1 VLLFI
6 AVLIV
11 EFAVIE
17 GAMRAYGGSEASA
30 GFQALFM
37 QDPRVGHRPRPG
49 ARTRYSTVEF
59 STNLTINAQG
69 VRDDRDIGPKR
80 PGERRVLVLGDSLV
94 LSVQV
99 DLEQTFCKRLE
110 ARLAAADPAHA
121 WRVINGGVQ
130 GYGPVD
136 EWLFYKHVTAGLEP
150 DVVLIVAFVGND
162 ATEANDRERWIETDG
177 PPQDQTLDRASDRL
191 RRVTRS
197 SIVLQQL
204 RLRVDQLKAHMA
216 GATPERPLTSY
227 LSDPPPEVLHGLDV
241 SRRAFG
247 LIAADAAR
255 RGARTAIALMPAR
268 FQTDDADYGRLAVI
282 VRQAGGTLMRNSA
295 SERFRAALS
304 PLGLPLLDLQ
314 PVLAAQPRREELF
327 FQRNVHLTPRGH
339 VVVGDA
345 LFDFLQ
351 GSGLLS
357 DAGAGAGRSA
367 R

>member
-1 VLLFI
+1 MAIII
-6 AVLIV
+6 A

-17 GAMRAYGGSEASA
+17 GAMRAYGGSESSA
-30 GFQALFM
+30 GFQSLFM

-49 ARTRYSTVEF
+49 AHTRYSTAEF
-59 STNLTINAQG
+59 STDLAINAQG
-69 VRDDRDIGPKR
+69 VRDDHDLGPKA

-99 DLEQTFCKRLE
+99 DLQQTFCKRLE
-110 ARLAAADPAHA
+110 ARLASADPAHA

-136 EWLFYKHVTAGLEP
+136 EWLFYKHVAADLEP
-150 DVVLIVAFVGND
+150 DIVVIVPFVGND

-177 PPQDQTLDRASDRL
+177 PPQDQTLDRAGDRL

-197 SIVLQQL
+197 SLVLQQV
-204 RLRVDQLKAHMA
+204 RLRIDQLKAHMA
-216 GATPERPLTSY
+216 GPTPERPLTSY
-227 LSDPPPEVLHGLDV
+227 LSDPPPGVLHGLDV

-247 LIAADAAR
+247 LIATDAAG

-282 VRQAGGTLMRNSA
+282 VSQAGGTLIRNSA
-295 SERFRAALS
+295 SARFRSALA
-304 PLGLPLLDLQ
+304 PLGLPLTDLQ
-314 PVLAAQPRREELF
+314 PILAAQPHREELF

-345 LFDFLQ
+345 LFDFLRDA
-351 GSGLLS
+351 GLLS
-357 DAGAGAGRSA
+357 E
-367 R
+367 